1 MTMSPRERSVATITG
16 IIIGALVLYEFVIEP
31 KLQQIEQL
39 DADVSM
45 AMSDLERAD
54 SLFASSRSA
63 TKELAKIAGS
73 GLRRNDAEAESEL
86 LNSTR
91 QWAQEAG
98 LSGWGIKREA
108 TVKERDFNK
117 ITFRAQG
124 SGGMGQIGRF
134 LYRLQT
140 ANIPVRIVD
149 MTINSRRDGAD
160 DLAIVLGVSTIYLAP
175 EPEKPAPRA
184 APSRRP
190 EVES

>member
-1 MTMSPRERSVATITG
+1 
-16 IIIGALVLYEFVIEP
+16 
-31 KLQQIEQL
+31 
-39 DADVSM
+39 
-45 AMSDLERAD
+45 
-54 SLFASSRSA
+54 
-63 TKELAKIAGS
+63 
-73 GLRRNDAEAESEL
+73 
-86 LNSTR
+86 
-91 QWAQEAG
+91 
-98 LSGWGIKREA
+98 
-108 TVKERDFNK
+108 
-117 ITFRAQG
+117 
-124 SGGMGQIGRF
+124 MGQIGRF

>member
-1 MTMSPRERSVATITG
+1 MTMSTRERSIATITG
-16 IIIGALVLYEFVIEP
+16 IIIGSLVLYQFVIEP
-31 KLQQIEQL
+31 KLTQIEQL
-39 DADVSM
+39 DGEVSLATTDM
-45 AMSDLERAD
+45 ERAD
-54 SLFASSRSA
+54 SLFNSSRSA
-63 TKELAKIAGS
+63 TKQMAKIAGS

-149 MTINSRRDGAD
+149 MTINSRRDGTD

-175 EPEKPAPRA
+175 EAEKPAPRA
-184 APSRRP
+184 APSRRA

>member
-1 MTMSPRERSVATITG
+1 MTMSTRERSIATITG
-16 IIIGALVLYEFVIEP
+16 IIIGSLVLYQFVVEP
-31 KLQQIEQL
+31 KLTQIELL
-39 DADVSM
+39 DSELTA
-45 AMSDLERAD
+45 ATTDLERAD
-54 SLFASSRSA
+54 SLFNSSRSA
-63 TKELAKIAGS
+63 TKQLAKIAGS

-149 MTINSRRDGAD
+149 MTVNSRRDGTD

-175 EPEKPAPRA
+175 ESEKPAPRA
-184 APSRRP
+184 APIRRP

>member
-1 MTMSPRERSVATITG
+1 MTMSTRERSVATITG
-16 IIIGALVLYEFVIEP
+16 IIVGALVLYQFVIEP
-31 KLQQIEQL
+31 KLTQIEQL
-39 DADVSM
+39 DTDIAS
-45 AMSDLERAD
+45 AMSDMERAD
-54 SLFASSRSA
+54 SVFNSSRSA
-63 TKELAKIAGS
+63 TKQLAKIAGS

-98 LSGWGIKREA
+98 LSGWGIKREG

-124 SGGMGQIGRF
+124 AGGIGQIARF
-134 LYRLQT
+134 LYKLQT

-149 MTINSRRDGAD
+149 MTINSRREGTD

-175 EPEKPAPRA
+175 ESERPAPRA
-184 APSRRP
+184 APRRP